1 MNQNA
6 RISFGS
12 NSLPFECHYEREITL
27 DPVTTFIP
35 TVPPPDTPIVGTG
48 NLSYRMTVDVPDYVG
63 GTTTVTISP
72 THGLTSQI
80 AAV

>member
-12 NSLPFECHYEREITL
+12 NSLPFECHYEREVTL
-27 DPVTTFIP
+27 DPVTMTIP

-48 NLSYRMTVDVPDYVG
+48 NLSYDMTVDVPNYVG

-72 THGLTSQI
+72 THGLSQI